1 MAVSRGPRRSVS
13 RSRARVRTRA
23 KVRRAAP
30 GRRRAKIRRATRVRG
45 PAKTRHPVRTR
56 RPAKARRPVRTRRP
70 TGAKR
75 ASTRDLKGHVDLVG
89 LGNLLQLL
97 SMNKTEGV
105 LRVTRA
111 GEKQSVH
118 LGPEGIRLL
127 SSTVPRVRRL
137 SKLATKLSGP
147 TLITSERLKRLLG
160 KEKLLGWTLGHVL
173 FSNEGLSKER
183 IQEALRLQVEE
194 EILDLFVWDEAL
206 FSFEEGRPGSAALDN
221 PLARL
226 PIRADVTSL
235 LLEAARRA
243 DELLQIRKTLP
254 DDKTK
259 VHKIECEIHADQLG
273 EDVVRVDAILP
284 LINGRRSLKSILQ
297 SSIYPKFATMR
308 AIHKLLSL
316 GYAKAHDAGGDTVL
330 LKGDSSAP
338 VVAIPSREDPF

>member
-1 MAVSRGPRRSVS
+1 MVVKRRPSRPR
-13 RSRARVRTRA
+13 
-23 KVRRAAP
+23 
-30 GRRRAKIRRATRVRG
+30 
-45 PAKTRHPVRTR
+45 R
-56 RPAKARRPVRTRRP
+56 RPAKARRSAKTRRS
-70 TGAKR
+70 AKAR
-75 ASTRDLKGHVDLVG
+75 RPSRIRRVAKVRPARKARPAARSKSSTRLLKGHVDLVG

-105 LRVTRA
+105 LSVERG

-147 TLITSERLKRLLG
+147 KLITSERLKRLLG

-173 FSNEGLSKER
+173 FSNEELSKER
-183 IQEALRLQVEE
+183 IQQALRLQVEE
-194 EILDLFVWDEAL
+194 EILDLFVWDEAV
-206 FSFEEGRPGSAALDN
+206 FIFGEGRPSRAQLSN
-221 PLARL
+221 PLASL
-226 PIRADVTSL
+226 AIRADVTSL

-243 DELLQIRKTLP
+243 DELLQIRQTLP

-259 VHKIECEIHADQLG
+259 VHKIPREIHADQLG

-284 LINGRRSLKSILQ
+284 LINGRRTLKSILD

-316 GYAKAHDAGGDTVL
+316 GYAKAHDRGGETVML
-330 LKGDSSAP
+330 GVVSPTAISAAAP
-338 VVAIPSREDPF
+338 TREEPF